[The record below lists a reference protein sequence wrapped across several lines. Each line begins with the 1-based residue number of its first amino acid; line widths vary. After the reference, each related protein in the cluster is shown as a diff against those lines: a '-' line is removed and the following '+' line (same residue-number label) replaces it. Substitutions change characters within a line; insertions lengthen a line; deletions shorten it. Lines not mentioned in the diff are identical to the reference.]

1 MASPNVA
8 GVAALIRS
16 YYPNLTASEVKHI
29 IMDSGTAIPYEVI
42 VGEKRTKMQ
51 FSETCVSGKI
61 VNAYNALLMAEKLSK
76 SKK

>member
-16 YYPNLTASEVKHI
+16 YYPKLSAQQVKHI
-29 IMDSGTAIPYEVI
+29 LMDSGVAISTAVV
-42 VGEKRTKMQ
+42 VGGKASDTRA
-51 FSETCVSGKI
+51 FSTLSKSGKI
-61 VNAYNALLMAEKLSK
+61 VNAYNALLMAEKI